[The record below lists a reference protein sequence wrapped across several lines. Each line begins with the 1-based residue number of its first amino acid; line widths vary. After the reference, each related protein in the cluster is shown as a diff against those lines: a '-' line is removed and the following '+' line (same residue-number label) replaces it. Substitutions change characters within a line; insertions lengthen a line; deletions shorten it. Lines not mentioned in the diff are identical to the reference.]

1 MCACPTYKVVDDH
14 MRGSLIVLA
23 CKLVDHHSCSKIIGQ
38 LADSISVNYSIDSS
52 FNHCHLAPPNP
63 FSSMVLVR
71 DFDVVWYGGEFI
83 AFPFGFQRPIL
94 GRGERVEAQ
103 IQELRD
109 GRGGFTTHASP
120 IICIGFI
127 IKHFQYFAIGIFCQ
141 IVEAFSILFY
151 RKFINY

>member
-71 DFDVVWYGGEFI
+71 DFDVVWYGGSSLHLHLDFSDLFS
-83 AFPFGFQRPIL
+83 A
-94 GRGERVEAQ
+94 GEREWKRRFRNSRMVGAGSRHMHPQ
-103 IQELRD
+103 SSALGSSSNI
-109 GRGGFTTHASP
+109 
-120 IICIGFI
+120 
-127 IKHFQYFAIGIFCQ
+127 
-141 IVEAFSILFY
+141 FSILQ
-151 RKFINY
+151 

>member
-83 AFPFGFQRPIL
+83 PFAFGFQRPIL
-94 GRGERVEAQ
+94 GRGAGVEAQ
-103 IQELRD
+103 IEEL
-109 GRGGFTTHASP
+109 GGSRCRFTTHASL
-120 IICIGFI
+120 ILCIVFI
-127 IKHFQYFAIGIFCQ
+127 VISISVACNRHFCQ
-141 IVEAFSILFY
+141 IVEAFSALFY
-151 RKFINY
+151 R